1 MDETI
6 IHNFGVPLKIVARF
20 YSSNLVEYL
29 VNELHMPTSNIKC
42 RITTEKAPKPD
53 TFHDF
58 LLYIFKMFPEAE
70 AKKLANSFIGEL
82 VLTIV
87 LHVETWILYDVS
99 GHQLLLRVET

>member
-58 LLYIFKMFPEAE
+58 LLYIFKMFL
-70 AKKLANSFIGEL
+70 KLRQRSWPT
-82 VLTIV
+82 VLSV
-87 LHVETWILYDVS
+87 SLY
-99 GHQLLLRVET
+99 LP